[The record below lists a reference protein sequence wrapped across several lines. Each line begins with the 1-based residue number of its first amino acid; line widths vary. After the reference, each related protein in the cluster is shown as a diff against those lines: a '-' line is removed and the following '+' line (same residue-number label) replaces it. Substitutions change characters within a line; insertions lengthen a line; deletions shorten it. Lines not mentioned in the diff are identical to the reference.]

1 MKHDLMRRKIKVS
14 VCVRGTVCSFKSP
27 VCEEVKEVI
36 EEKMEEVKGNNITP
50 PRSVRKVMEEDLE
63 DWLDTMIS

>member
-1 MKHDLMRRKIKVS
+1 M
-14 VCVRGTVCSFKSP
+14 CSFKSP

-36 EEKMEEVKGNNITP
+36 EEKMEEVKGNDITP
-50 PRSVRKVMEEDLE
+50 PSSVRKVTEEDLE